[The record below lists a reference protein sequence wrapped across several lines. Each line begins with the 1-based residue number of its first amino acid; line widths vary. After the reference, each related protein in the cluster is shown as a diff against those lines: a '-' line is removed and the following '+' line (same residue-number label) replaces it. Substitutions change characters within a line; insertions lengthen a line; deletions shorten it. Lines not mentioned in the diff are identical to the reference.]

1 MNKIYANRV
10 FGLDVMRCMALVF
23 VLLIH
28 SEFFLRRNFNPD
40 FIRHI
45 PDGVEL
51 FFMLSGYLIGRLIIQ
66 EFIVAPS
73 FNWRILANF
82 VQRRLFRTLPN
93 YYLLLAINVLLIFLG
108 WIPGYINKFLITY
121 PFFMQNF
128 FKPYDFLF
136 WESWSLSV
144 EEWFYFL
151 FPSSLFIGLTFLKK
165 WSKKKV
171 MLFCILSFLILPTLF
186 RLYAYDVEL
195 DRDLFFRKL
204 VITRFDA
211 CIYGI
216 LMAYL
221 MHYHRTIFQSKT
233 INFLLF
239 LVGAVTFFYF
249 NRQSGSEFYNK
260 TIYFNTQGLSLML
273 WAPFLIQLTV
283 TSTKLKH
290 AIAHLSL
297 ISYAIYLIHL
307 PIIHIFNYFLP
318 RIDTTQM
325 ILVYIFYW
333 ILNLF
338 IGHLIFKYFERPIML
353 KREHWTKKLMHKK
366 MPH

>member
-1 MNKIYANRV
+1 MKNNYENRI
-10 FGLDVMRCMALVF
+10 FGLDVMRCMALIF

-40 FIRHI
+40 FIKHI

-73 FNWRILANF
+73 VNWRVLANF
-82 VQRRLFRTLPN
+82 VQRRLYRTLPN

-151 FPSSLFIGLTFLKK
+151 FPSSLFIGIILLKK
-165 WSKKKV
+165 WSRQKV
-171 MLFCILSFLILPTLF
+171 MLFCILSFLILPTIF
-186 RLYAYDVEL
+186 RLYTYDVDL

-204 VITRFDA
+204 AINRFDA

-221 MHYHRTIFQSKT
+221 MHYNKAIFQSKAF
-233 INFLLF
+233 NFILF
-239 LVGAVTFFYF
+239 LIGTITFFYF
-249 NRQSGSEFYNK
+249 NRLSGNDYYQK
-260 TIYFNTQGLSLML
+260 TFYFNIQGISLML
-273 WAPFLIQLTV
+273 WAPFLI
-283 TSTKLKH
+283 SLKVNSKTLKFG
-290 AIAHLSL
+290 IAHLSL

-307 PIIHIFNYFLP
+307 PIIHIFDYFLP
-318 RIDTTQM
+318 SIATTEM
-325 ILVYIFYW
+325 TFIYIFYW
-333 ILNLF
+333 IINLY
-338 IGHLIFKYFERPIML
+338 IGHLIFKFYEKPIML
-353 KREHWTKKLMHKK
+353 KREKWTKKLMHKK